1 MAISRDR
8 KQEIITEVQKLFK
21 DSKLTIIANYE
32 GLGVEQFQ
40 ALRSE
45 ARGANVVVKVIKNRL
60 FKLALGKDL
69 NLNEDQDLNG
79 MLVYVFSLDDEVKG
93 AQIVKKCIKQFNH
106 PLEFVGGID
115 SNHQLMDKASVAKLA
130 DLPSKD
136 SLINQLIFTLKSPL
150 NQVQSGLNNPFNQL
164 LNNLKVHKN

>member
-8 KQEIITEVQKLFK
+8 KQEIINEVQKLFK
-21 DSKLTIIANYE
+21 GSKLTIIANYE

-40 ALRSE
+40 ILRSE
-45 ARGANVVVKVIKNRL
+45 ARQANVVVKVIKNRL

-69 NLNEDQDLNG
+69 SLNQDQDLNG
-79 MLVYVFSLDDEVKG
+79 MLVYIFSLDDEVKG
-93 AQIVKKCIKQFNH
+93 AQIVKKCIKKFNY

-115 SNHQLMDKASVAKLA
+115 NNYQLMDKASVTRLA

-136 SLINQLIFTLKSPL
+136 NLINQLIFTLKSPL
-150 NQVQSGLNNPFNQL
+150 NQVQSSLNNPFNQL